1 MTQRDLARATGMPQ
15 PAIARIERGGVSPRL
30 ETLERLLVVTGATL
44 EAVPAAGVGV
54 DRTLIKESLARTP
67 EERVSSAGAAGRN
80 LAEFLR
86 AAGRGTHD

>member
-1 MTQRDLARATGMPQ
+1 MTQRDLARTTGTPQ
-15 PAIARIERGGVSPRL
+15 PAIARIEAGVVSPGIA
-30 ETLERLLVVTGATL
+30 TLQRLLSGTGTVL
-44 EAVPAAGVGV
+44 ESVPAIGVGV
-54 DRTLIKESLARTP
+54 DRTLIRASLARTP